1 MSNRFQFTIQYP
13 LAVSLVINVII
24 AMIAQ
29 RIEYISTVLLMFA
42 VCEQLYY
49 YARKMHLFAAHV
61 TLVGNEQSAPTA
73 TVQEET
79 TNANG

>member
-29 RIEYISTVLLMFA
+29 RIDYISTVLLMLA

-61 TLVGNEQSAPTA
+61 TLVGNEQAIPQQQ
-73 TVQEET
+73 QEET
-79 TNANG
+79 PNVNG